1 MIFDSGLPPFCP
13 PSSVKGPM
21 LTDVFFRTFG
31 LAAFW
36 KDSACW
42 LLVLL
47 YFSNIYMN
55 SLLVD
60 SYNFPHDVMQW
71 KIKRRK
77 YWALNNECGSDAAW
91 VSTFQFL
98 FLDE

>member
-1 MIFDSGLPPFCP
+1 
-13 PSSVKGPM
+13 M

-60 SYNFPHDVMQW
+60 SYNFPHDVMP
-71 KIKRRK
+71 
-77 YWALNNECGSDAAW
+77 
-91 VSTFQFL
+91 
-98 FLDE
+98 